1 MEIVRADESRLDE
14 LEPLFVA
21 MHEHHRAGEPGAA
34 RVRALRP
41 AGDAWARRR
50 EHYRSL
56 FAGGRAHLFLALEG
70 ERVIGYAMV
79 SEIGS
84 QATLQVGD
92 RMAELE
98 SLSVLPG
105 ERGAGVGTAL
115 MAAVHALLGELGI
128 EELMLYVMDGNEG
141 ALRFYERYG
150 MRPYLHV
157 MLGAVDNVGHAPP

>member
-1 MEIVRADESRLDE
+1 
-14 LEPLFVA
+14 
-21 MHEHHRAGEPGAA
+21 MHEHHRAGGPRAA
-34 RVRALRP
+34 EVRPFRSA
-41 AGDAWARRR
+41 DEAWERRR
-50 EHYRSL
+50 EHYRGL
-56 FAGGRAHLFLALEG
+56 FAAGRAHLFLA
-70 ERVIGYAMV
+70 ERDGRAIGYAMV

-84 QATLQVGD
+84 QATLRTGA

-105 ERGAGVGTAL
+105 ERGAGVGRAL
-115 MAAVHALLGELGI
+115 MAAVHELVRELGI

-157 MLGAVDNVGHAPP
+157 LVGAVPDD